1 MSWDPPI
8 DTEQNGNITSYNVTY
23 IGNPIDST
31 SQFEI
36 TVTSSENTHPA
47 TSRVSTDLT
56 GLQEFNNYT
65 IQVEAT
71 NVVGSGPYSSEV
83 VNETFQASKLN
94 CSLTN

>member
-8 DTEQNGNITSYNVTY
+8 NTEQNGIITSYNVTY
-23 IGNPIDST
+23 VGNPIDS

-36 TVTSSENTHPA
+36 TVTPLENTHPA

-65 IQVEAT
+65 IRVEAT